1 MQHLDMQAPSNG
13 DVSIGRITDTAVMP
27 EDKSLQKINHI
38 NQHIID
44 NLVMFSIRYG
54 IQYALKHA
62 DALDKSIDNE
72 IDELF
77 DEAMDDIVDNV
88 STIAAEDAFS
98 CVEEDDNL
106 ELLLRS
112 IKNTY

>member
-1 MQHLDMQAPSNG
+1 MQHLDMQVPGNS
-13 DVSIGRITDTAVMP
+13 DLSLDQITDATVMP
-27 EDKSLQKINHI
+27 EDKSLQKIDHI

-44 NLVMFSIRYG
+44 NLVMYSIRYG

-88 STIAAEDAFS
+88 STVAAEDAFS